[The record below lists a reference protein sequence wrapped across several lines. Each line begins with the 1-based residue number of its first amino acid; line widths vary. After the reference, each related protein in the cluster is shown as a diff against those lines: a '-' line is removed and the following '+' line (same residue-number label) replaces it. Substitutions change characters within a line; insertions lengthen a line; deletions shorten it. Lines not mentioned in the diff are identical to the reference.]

1 MSAAV
6 VRACSVLRQ
15 PPIHQKR
22 KDQDDNRGRENVS
35 ASTLVT
41 IDTATRTALHD
52 WVQAP
57 STHGHCP
64 NDRDVAR
71 CPRRRGQR
79 DMNTRTTM
87 PITPSK
93 VPRTPRAP
101 ALNTN
106 EERPEHCYCS
116 AFPRGSGPCL
126 PCYVRLLRLAEAI
139 SPTLPARLSSTPRAV
154 RSDRRGRKATQLFQ
168 RRARAGRS
176 PGMLC

>member
-1 MSAAV
+1 MSGMRVAGRLLRSTSAAV
-6 VRACSVLRQ
+6 MRGCSVLRQ

-22 KDQDDNRGRENVS
+22 KDQDDNRGSENVS

-79 DMNTRTTM
+79 DVNIRTTM
-87 PITPSK
+87 PTTPSIA
-93 VPRTPRAP
+93 RAP
-101 ALNTN
+101 
-106 EERPEHCYCS
+106 R
-116 AFPRGSGPCL
+116 
-126 PCYVRLLRLAEAI
+126 
-139 SPTLPARLSSTPRAV
+139 
-154 RSDRRGRKATQLFQ
+154 
-168 RRARAGRS
+168 
-176 PGMLC
+176 